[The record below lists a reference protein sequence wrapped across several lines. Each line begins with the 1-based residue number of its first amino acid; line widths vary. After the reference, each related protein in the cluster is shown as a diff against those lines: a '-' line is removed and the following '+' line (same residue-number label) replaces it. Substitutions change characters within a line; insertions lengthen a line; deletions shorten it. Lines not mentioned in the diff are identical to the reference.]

1 VNRGGYAPPM
11 SQAGTVEAR
20 TNGSAAAGDDWVVST
35 ADTIERLVDSVRSKT
50 AEPAERVARLLV
62 FGILAA
68 IVGLAAGVL
77 AVVGLFR
84 GLVVLL
90 DVVWQPEVWLAYL
103 ILGGIFLM
111 AGLFLWRKRTTK
123 TVGV

>member
-1 VNRGGYAPPM
+1 M

>member
-1 VNRGGYAPPM
+1 M
-11 SQAGTVEAR
+11 SQLGSVSAR
-20 TNGSAAAGDDWVVST
+20 TDPAATATGDDWAATT

-50 AEPAERVARLLV
+50 AEPVEKVARLV
-62 FGILAA
+62 VYGVLAA

-77 AVVGLFR
+77 AAIGLFR
-84 GLVVLL
+84 VVVVLL

-103 ILGGIFLM
+103 ILGGIFLV
-111 AGLFLWRKRTTK
+111 AGMFLWRKRTTK

>member
-1 VNRGGYAPPM
+1 VNSGGYAPPM